1 MWISPT
7 TLTAADAC
15 DAARRPLIGFAARPS
30 RVSTSAEERRAD
42 KMAVRRQSLRDLMVT
57 EDRLYLKKLKEMQ
70 LCRLSQVDSIK
81 IFKCWFQPLRQ
92 LLVNICQLLRK
103 SLATSLRLF
112 FSLMASAIIF
122 FIFLSPMD
130 DVITHIL
137 LALMSQTAS
146 KPQRISVDQTATAA
160 AAHQAPAIR
169 IIIKLFCICLCV
181 YVCICVYVYV
191 YMYMCM
197 CCTLLAH
204 NVSP

>member
-1 MWISPT
+1 
-7 TLTAADAC
+7 
-15 DAARRPLIGFAARPS
+15 
-30 RVSTSAEERRAD
+30 
-42 KMAVRRQSLRDLMVT
+42 MAVRRQSLRDLMVT
-57 EDRLYLKKLKEMQ
+57 EDRWDADTLTLPAETLKQDARDVFSNLYLKKLKEMQ

-191 YMYMCM
+191 YMCM